1 MLFNSLDFLIF
12 FPVVTVLYFAIPKRF
27 HGLRTVWLLLSSYY
41 FYMCWNPT
49 YALLILLSTGITY
62 LSGVLIRRADRL
74 TDPGRRQKRK
84 RLWVG
89 LSFGSNLLILCL
101 FKYLTFFLE
110 NLAQILGWVGVSFR
124 IPVIDLLLPVGI
136 SFYTFQALGYTMD
149 VYRGDVE
156 AESNFLRY
164 ALFVSFFP
172 QLVAGPIERSGSLL
186 EQLKERQSFDFLRA
200 RVGFLRMLWGLFQKM
215 VVADRLAMLVNTVYN
230 APEEQSGAAVALA
243 TVFFCFQI
251 YCDFGGYSNIAI
263 GAAQVLG
270 IRLMENFRQPFLALS
285 IRDFW
290 RRWHISLSTWFR
302 DYLYLPLGGSRKG
315 EGRAVLNNMIVF
327 LVSGLW
333 HGAGWHFILWGG
345 LHGLYQGVGRLTAGA
360 RAALREKLGIREKG
374 TLHRLAAWAVTF
386 SLVAFAFLLFRANSM
401 ADACVLIRA
410 LFTDFRPEALAG
422 EGLFALGL
430 DRPDFAVTLV
440 SLAALIL
447 FDLLRERWPDI
458 GERIEGLALPLR
470 WSLYLL
476 LIFFILIFGIYG
488 PGYDAASFI
497 YFAF

>member
-12 FPVVTVLYFAIPKRF
+12 FPIVTVLYFVIPKRF
-27 HGLRTVWLLLSSYY
+27 QGLRTVWLLLSSYY

-49 YALLILLSTGITY
+49 YALLILLSTFITY
-62 LSGVLIRRADRL
+62 LSGLLIRRADRL
-74 TDPGRRQKRK
+74 TDSGRRQRRK
-84 RLWVG
+84 KLWVG

-110 NLAQILGWVGVSFR
+110 NLARVLGWMGVSFQV
-124 IPVIDLLLPVGI
+124 PVIDLLLPVGI

-149 VYRGDVE
+149 VYRGDIE
-156 AESNFLRY
+156 AEPNFLRY

-186 EQLKERQSFDFLRA
+186 RQLQEKQSFDFLRVRAGLA
-200 RVGFLRMLWGLFQKM
+200 RMGWGLFQKM
-215 VVADRLAMLVNTVYN
+215 VIADRLAMLVNTVYN
-230 APEEQSGAAVALA
+230 APTEQPGSAVVLA

-302 DYLYLPLGGSRKG
+302 DYLYVPLGGSRKG
-315 EGRAVLNNMIVF
+315 EWRAVFNNMVVF

-345 LHGLYQGVGRLTAGA
+345 LHGVYQAVGRLTAPVRSG
-360 RAALREKLGIREKG
+360 LRKRLGIKENGLPR
-374 TLHRLAAWAVTF
+374 RLAAWSITF
-386 SLVAFAFLLFRANSM
+386 SLTAFAFLLFRANSM
-401 ADACVLIRA
+401 TDAVTLIRA
-410 LFTDFRPEALAG
+410 MFRDFHFEALLEGGLFT
-422 EGLFALGL
+422 LGL
-430 DRPDFAVTLV
+430 DRPDFTV
-440 SLAALIL
+440 ALISL
-447 FDLLRERWPDI
+447 TVLILGDLLQERWPM
-458 GERIEGLALPLR
+458 GEILERQVFPVR
-470 WSLYLL
+470 WVLYLL
-476 LIFFILIFGIYG
+476 VIFSVLIFGIYG